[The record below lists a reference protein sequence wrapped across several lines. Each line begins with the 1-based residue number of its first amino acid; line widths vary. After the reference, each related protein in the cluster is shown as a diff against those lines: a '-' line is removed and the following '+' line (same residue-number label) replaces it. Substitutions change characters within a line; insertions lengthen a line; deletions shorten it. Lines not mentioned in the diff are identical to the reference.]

1 MKTDRMHPGLTLAVA
16 TLLVLA
22 LVAPGPPAAADDPGV
37 PPGGSFLDDDRNP
50 QEPSIEAIVAAG
62 ITSGCS
68 PREFCPDRSTTRA
81 EMAAFLVRALGEE
94 GSMGAYQGMFPD
106 VPATAWYRPYIE
118 RLVELGVVAG
128 YPDGTYRPNNPVSRA
143 EMAALLVRAIPTATT
158 YDPIAGSFT
167 DIPED
172 AWYRQHVEYLYSLR
186 VTVGCNTDP
195 LRYCP
200 NDPVRRDH
208 MAAFLTRAFGLTP
221 RVVPIRYEPLNG
233 LPSADP
239 YKTARRV
246 IALKIDNARGARPQ
260 SGINEADAVME
271 SLVEGGLTRWIALF
285 HQSDSSYAGP
295 IRSGRPTDAGLL
307 LPLGATMVA
316 SGGQPWI
323 LDLIGAAGVPILRER
338 DVVAPA
344 LRRISSRAAPYNL
357 YADTMALRAEADGSG
372 YQDVPPSDL
381 FAWAPFA
388 RPDAPRASTISFS
401 WSDPIN
407 VTWTWDGLVYSSS
420 LNGTPQTWVDESGQ
434 TGPIVADTVV
444 AIIAPV
450 YEAPPPEGINGSPVP
465 ALDTVGSGRALVFTN
480 GHVLDG
486 SWSRSALSEP
496 FELSYPDGS
505 VLTVPPGVPWI
516 NAFPADRPINWR

>member
-1 MKTDRMHPGLTLAVA
+1 MPGT
-16 TLLVLA
+16 
-22 LVAPGPPAAADDPGV
+22 
-37 PPGGSFLDDDRNP
+37 
-50 QEPSIEAIVAAG
+50 
-62 ITSGCS
+62 
-68 PREFCPDRSTTRA
+68 
-81 EMAAFLVRALGEE
+81 
-94 GSMGAYQGMFPD
+94 
-106 VPATAWYRPYIE
+106 RPYVE
-118 RLVELGVVAG
+118 R
-128 YPDGTYRPNNPVSRA
+128 
-143 EMAALLVRAIPTATT
+143 I
-158 YDPIAGSFT
+158 
-167 DIPED
+167 
-172 AWYRQHVEYLYSLR
+172 YSLGI
-186 VTVGCNTDP
+186 TVGCKQDP

-200 NDPVRRDH
+200 GDPVRRDH
-208 MAAFLTRAFGLTP
+208 MAVFLTRAFGLTP
-221 RVVPIRYEPLNG
+221 RIAPARYEPLNG
-233 LPSADP
+233 LPSVDP

-271 SLVEGGLTRWIALF
+271 TLVEGGLTRWIALF

-344 LRRISSRAAPYNL
+344 LRRISSRAAPHNL
-357 YADTMALRAEADGSG
+357 YADTMALRAEADASG
-372 YQDVPPSDL
+372 YQDVPPPDL

-407 VTWTWDGLVYSSS
+407 VTWTWDGRVYGSS
-420 LNGTPQTWVDESGQ
+420 LNGTPQTWVDASGQ
-434 TGPIVADTVV
+434 TGRIVADTVV

-465 ALDTVGSGRALVFTN
+465 ALNTVGSGRALVFTN

-486 SWSRSALSEP
+486 SWSRSSLSEP